1 MKLAGI
7 AFTERGARLLERLLS
22 RFQEEGEETEGTVS
36 PSCAEAAGGLS
47 IRRETLKEWT
57 KRQFQQADGLIFVGA
72 AGIAVRACAPFV
84 QDKTKDPAVIVID
97 ETGRYAVSLLSGHLG
112 GANEL
117 ALRAASIIGAEP
129 VITTATDRNGL
140 LAPDVFA
147 KENGLEI
154 EDMGLA
160 REAAAALLRG
170 EHLGFFS
177 DFPVEGTIPAQLAFG
192 KACRLNL
199 WITRAGNMEKAP
211 DESEEKKTERPSQ
224 YLRLLARDAV
234 LGIGCRRG
242 TRRETIEA
250 AAESVLASQGLAMR
264 DVKQIATID
273 LKQDETGLL
282 EFASAH
288 GTKICF
294 YSPEELLK
302 VPGDFSDSAFVKKTT
317 GVGNVCERAAVLAAG
332 ENASLI
338 VKKQTGHGVTAAL
351 AVCRR
356 TVRWR

>member
-22 RFQEEGEETEGTVS
+22 RFQEEGEEIEGTVS

-177 DFPVEGTIPAQLAFG
+177 DFPVEGTIPAQMAFG

-211 DESEEKKTERPSQ
+211 DESEEKKQRGLPS
-224 YLRLLARDAV
+224 
-234 LGIGCRRG
+234 I
-242 TRRETIEA
+242 
-250 AAESVLASQGLAMR
+250 
-264 DVKQIATID
+264 
-273 LKQDETGLL
+273 
-282 EFASAH
+282 
-288 GTKICF
+288 
-294 YSPEELLK
+294 
-302 VPGDFSDSAFVKKTT
+302 
-317 GVGNVCERAAVLAAG
+317 
-332 ENASLI
+332 
-338 VKKQTGHGVTAAL
+338 
-351 AVCRR
+351 
-356 TVRWR
+356 

>member
-22 RFQEEGEETEGTVS
+22 RFQEEGEEIEGTVS

-170 EHLGFFS
+170 EHLGFF
-177 DFPVEGTIPAQLAFG
+177 F
-192 KACRLNL
+192 
-199 WITRAGNMEKAP
+199 
-211 DESEEKKTERPSQ
+211 
-224 YLRLLARDAV
+224 
-234 LGIGCRRG
+234 
-242 TRRETIEA
+242 
-250 AAESVLASQGLAMR
+250 
-264 DVKQIATID
+264 
-273 LKQDETGLL
+273 
-282 EFASAH
+282 
-288 GTKICF
+288 
-294 YSPEELLK
+294 
-302 VPGDFSDSAFVKKTT
+302 
-317 GVGNVCERAAVLAAG
+317 
-332 ENASLI
+332 
-338 VKKQTGHGVTAAL
+338 
-351 AVCRR
+351 
-356 TVRWR
+356 